1 MDDTQVRALDVCL
14 QRLQTGEDLQ
24 QVLEFYPQLSDQLGP
39 LLEAAEVV
47 QWYGKII
54 QVPEIAQAKSRSR
67 FTQAELSPPVAAP
80 TPAREPS
87 GWIKII
93 SLALAL
99 LVILVGTWSIIA
111 ARGALPGDFL
121 YPMKI
126 ALERTRLQ
134 LTNDPLRRLGME
146 QAYDEERL
154 GEVKSLLQTPR
165 PESVQFAG
173 GLSQM
178 GGSNWQVSGIRVVV
192 PADAQIIGNVEEGI
206 YVIVEG
212 TVQPDGS
219 VLAHRLQPREF
230 DLSGKLQNFLP
241 DRLTVAGIPIEVSVE
256 TLVHGSPQVGNPVH
270 VSAYLLLDGNFQ
282 ARLVEA
288 ADQIEE

>member
-14 QRLQTGEDLQ
+14 QRLQAGEDLQ
-24 QVLEFYPQLSDQLGP
+24 QVLQLYPQHSAQLGP

-54 QVPEIAQAKSRSR
+54 QAPEKAQTHSRAK
-67 FTQAELSPPVAAP
+67 FTQTLAPLPVAVPMPGA
-80 TPAREPS
+80 EPS
-87 GWIKII
+87 GWLKII
-93 SLALAL
+93 SLVLAV
-99 LVILVGTWSIIA
+99 LVILVATWSIII
-111 ARGALPGDFL
+111 ARGTLPGDFL
-121 YPMKI
+121 YPLKI

-134 LTNDPLRRLGME
+134 LTSDPVRRLGME

-165 PESVQFAG
+165 PEAVMFVG
-173 GLSQM
+173 GLNQM
-178 GGSNWQVSGIRVVV
+178 GADNWQVSGIRVVV
-192 PADAQIIGNVEEGI
+192 PPDAQIIGNVGEGI

-212 TVQPDGS
+212 TIQPDGS
-219 VLAHRLQPREF
+219 VLAQRVRPREF

-241 DRLTVAGIPIEVSVE
+241 DRLTVAGVPIKISVE

-288 ADQIEE
+288 ADQIQE